1 MALRGTSALRLDALF
16 LATPISW
23 DGNVTQRSGRLH
35 REHKGKA
42 NVIVYDYVDATV
54 PMLDRM
60 YKKRLKTY
68 ANPNAPT
75 GFAIFDRQTVWYGS
89 LPLLAYPRTDDCSLR
104 FTSAEVAH
112 TMSRR

>member
-68 ANPNAPT
+68 AKLGYEAM
-75 GFAIFDRQTVWYGS
+75 GGEAAGS
-89 LPLLAYPRTDDCSLR
+89 NRGEA
-104 FTSAEVAH
+104 AA
-112 TMSRR
+112 MWK